1 MLVISIS
8 FASVCIEAEGQV
20 LIFMLFLA
28 LYIYLR
34 SLTDSLKSRETTTAA
49 ARSSEACC
57 LLQQLLSQLSRKPY
71 TVVVRQQ
78 QICNGLKRQ
87 RFSSKKH
94 KTVSNVFLSSVFDI
108 HNNFFS
114 SFSHLFSVLQ
124 FFFSRMI
131 FPLLFCN
138 TKSLT
143 YHKFFKRGIVSS
155 LE

>member
-8 FASVCIEAEGQV
+8 FASVCTEAEGQV

-124 FFFSRMI
+124 FFLRMI

>member
-71 TVVVRQQ
+71 TVVVRQ
-78 QICNGLKRQ
+78 
-87 RFSSKKH
+87 
-94 KTVSNVFLSSVFDI
+94 
-108 HNNFFS
+108 
-114 SFSHLFSVLQ
+114 
-124 FFFSRMI
+124 
-131 FPLLFCN
+131 
-138 TKSLT
+138 
-143 YHKFFKRGIVSS
+143 
-155 LE
+155 